1 MNNNDRDYICCLE
14 CVDCYEEFDF
24 SFKHYECYEANDCC
38 CKVSCFSLVLSLKY
52 FLFILNLSFVIGLLN
67 FDILLFINELSL
79 QILIDDKDRL
89 IADKDL
95 EFDKINTFILIPLF
109 SILYLFFSF
118 QMTFFYRDGLFFIIS
133 GIFLN
138 IFQIIKWVTRYY
150 NELKFYIS
158 FQILEVSSYLLLIVA
173 DYRTAC
179 SQKIKSENKKTKYL
193 RWYSICYF
201 LFCVCAI
208 FIYINAKYFYPKNYS
223 FNNEIIIKSKYYH
236 LSYIIAF
243 LPIIILFFHLI
254 CKKSE
259 NFCFT
264 ISILISEVLS
274 LISKIVIIF
283 LPYSSAN
290 KFPAIIILEIIFFI
304 IDLFLNINLFK
315 DEITN
320 CIYKIKGETLRKKIK
335 LIFFFEAI
343 NNDNNGLINKEQSYD
358 EELKEI
364 EINSNIKNKFKDD
377 INNLK
382 IEMKR
387 ISEIYIIKS
396 IIFSDTTLY
405 SENIP
410 LDNRTNE
417 ELNIL
422 NDSRIKVILNLFE
435 INFIFIS
442 YEDGESQNILTNI
455 IAKIKKRVGGDELL
469 YNIVN
474 KIKDSKKNINFCNLD
489 KIYGKK
495 DGDKIFLEN
504 KKFKDLNLEEINYT
518 IYIPDYMFMKLI
530 WISMD
535 DEEFQIGIKKFEKFH
550 DVISAF
556 IKYYNNKL
564 KFYIIT
570 EIYILME
577 KDELARVKTTIDEN
591 KNNIINN
598 KNNNIRNNDNNN
610 NIKND
615 NNNIINNDNNN
626 IINNDS
632 SNNNII
638 NNDNNN
644 MNNKHL
650 IIPYSNIDTN
660 REPLKKKVC
669 KPPERNNVSKK
680 EKKIIENEYNYE
692 YKTFEELNLYN
703 NFEIYFKTRNTRE
716 QNEDEKKKSE
726 KQKFEIYGPK
736 INNKQ
741 YLIFKSN
748 QAEYP
753 LFIDQDLKIKDALL
767 LFKKEYYSF
776 IDVEINCILLKG
788 ENILASSKTIKQ
800 LKLNENTPLLFYFND
815 DDISEII

>member
-1 MNNNDRDYICCLE
+1 MNNNDKDYICCLE

-24 SFKHYECYEANDCC
+24 SFKHYKCYDANDCC
-38 CKVSCFSLVLSLKY
+38 CKGSCFSCVLFLKY
-52 FLFILNLSFVIGLLN
+52 FCFFSNLSLLIVLLF
-67 FDILLFINELSL
+67 FDMYFFINELKKL
-79 QILIDDKDRL
+79 KDDKNWL
-89 IADKDL
+89 IEDKDL
-95 EFDKINTFILIPLF
+95 EFEKINNFILIPLF

-133 GIFLN
+133 GFISN
-138 IFQIIKWVTRYY
+138 ILQIMLIILIPITD
-150 NELKFYIS
+150 NIIIS
-158 FQILEVSSYLLLIVA
+158 LFFEFFFYLLLIGF
-173 DYRTAC
+173 DYGTAC

-193 RWYSICYF
+193 RWYFICYF

-208 FIYINAKYFYPKNYS
+208 FIYINSDYFYPKNYN

-243 LPIIILFFHLI
+243 LPIIILFFLII

-264 ISILISEVLS
+264 ISILISEILS
-274 LISKIVIIF
+274 LISKIIIIF
-283 LPYSSAN
+283 LPYSSVN
-290 KFPAIIILEIIFFI
+290 KVPAIIILEIIFFI
-304 IDLFLNINLFK
+304 IDVFLNINLFK

-335 LIFFFEAI
+335 LIFFFETI
-343 NNDNNGLINKEQSYD
+343 NNDNNGLINKEQSCD

-382 IEMKR
+382 IEMKI
-387 ISEIYIIKS
+387 ISETYIIKG
-396 IIFSDTTLY
+396 IIFSDTNLY
-405 SENIP
+405 LENIP

-442 YEDGESQNILTNI
+442 YEDGEIQDI
-455 IAKIKKRVGGDELL
+455 IAKIKKRVGEDELL

-474 KIKDSKKNINFCNLD
+474 KIKDSNKNINFCNLN
-489 KIYGKK
+489 KIYGKN

-504 KKFKDLNLEEINYT
+504 KKLKDLNLEEINYT
-518 IYIPDYMFMKLI
+518 IYIPDFMFMKLI
-530 WISMD
+530 WISKD
-535 DEEFQIGIKKFEKFH
+535 DNEFQIGIKKFEKFH
-550 DVISAF
+550 DVILKF

-570 EIYILME
+570 EIYILIE
-577 KDELARVKTTIDEN
+577 KDELSKVKTTIDEN
-591 KNNIINN
+591 KNNIIN
-598 KNNNIRNNDNNN
+598 IDN
-610 NIKND
+610 
-615 NNNIINNDNNN
+615 NNNIINNE
-626 IINNDS
+626 
-632 SNNNII
+632 
-638 NNDNNN
+638 NNN
-644 MNNKHL
+644 MNNEHL

-703 NFEIYFKTRNTRE
+703 NFEIYFKTRNTRD

-753 LFIDQDLKIKDALL
+753 LFIDQDLKIKDALF